1 MTVLSTKV
9 QAGACAASPVLA
21 VLAVLVIAAAGSAPG
36 SEPDPTEPA
45 PAPAAVEPDVRE
57 AQPIPEPAPD
67 PADAQDAEPEP
78 EPSTAD
84 LTDDE
89 IPLARQSFSEKWRTF
104 RGASRGLLVWD
115 LFDGRVTVRS
125 HARVMVDG
133 TTGWG
138 DDRYEDVYG
147 VPDDSLDIRRLSLF
161 AQGTID
167 HRMRY
172 SLSFDLGPDAGFG
185 EAFVEGRE
193 EGLDLFGYRIGQ
205 FRVGFFQEPF
215 GLERVMSSYY
225 SSFLE
230 RALPIWTFAP
240 GSNLGYM
247 LFDTAFNERMQW
259 SVGFF
264 SFGQGNEANA
274 SQSTLSVTSRV
285 SGLPIYREEGRRVLH
300 LGASVSTRDPRS
312 GSVRYRS
319 RPEAR
324 FADFLVDTGDIEAG
338 RIQLLG
344 VEALGMAGPLHVQ
357 AEAVMSSLQQ
367 TEFGGLE
374 LWGFYVEAG
383 WFITGEHRAYDR
395 KLGGFSRMVPRSEFH
410 GGLGSLFRGR
420 PGGALEVVGRF
431 SMVDL
436 NDGELRGGELT
447 NLSLGLNWYWSP
459 TSVVKLNYISSSVED
474 RGRVNIVLLRY
485 QYRPLPIAGWR

>member
-1 MTVLSTKV
+1 MHAIRLR
-9 QAGACAASPVLA
+9 AAANMAAPVLVVLTVALFA
-21 VLAVLVIAAAGSAPG
+21 VAGSAHG
-36 SEPDPTEPA
+36 SEPDPPGPA
-45 PAPAAVEPDVRE
+45 PAPAADNPDEPE
-57 AQPIPEPAPD
+57 AQAARGTAGENAAAEEPA
-67 PADAQDAEPEP
+67 AEP
-78 EPSTAD
+78 EPSTVA
-84 LTDDE
+84 LTDEE
-89 IPLARQSFSEKWRTF
+89 IPLARRSFSEKWQTF
-104 RGASRGLLVWD
+104 RRATQGLLVWD

-138 DDRYEDVYG
+138 DDRYEGVYG

-161 AQGTID
+161 AQGIID

-172 SLSFDLGPDAGFG
+172 SLSFEFGPDAGLG

-205 FRVGFFQEPF
+205 FRLGFFQEPF

-240 GSNLGYM
+240 GSNVGYM
-247 LFDTAFNERMQW
+247 LFDTAFDQRMQW

-264 SFGQGNEANA
+264 SFGQGNEANS
-274 SQSTLSVTSRV
+274 SQSSLSLTSRV
-285 SGLPIYREEGRRVLH
+285 SGLPVYGEDGRRVLH
-300 LGASVSTRDPRS
+300 VGASFSTRDPRS

-324 FADFLVDTGDIEAG
+324 FADFLVDTGDIAAG

-344 VEALGMAGPLHVQ
+344 VEALGMAGPFHVQ

-367 TEFGGLE
+367 TEYGDLD

-395 KLGGFSRMVPRSEFH
+395 ELGGFSRMVPTTEFH
-410 GGLGSLFRGR
+410 GGLGGLFRGR
-420 PGGALEVVGRF
+420 RGGALEVVGRL

-436 NDGELRGGELT
+436 NDEELRGGELT
-447 NLSLGLNWYWSP
+447 NLSLGLNWYWSS
-459 TSVVKLNYISSSVED
+459 TSIVKLNYISSSVED

-485 QYRPLPIAGWR
+485 QYRPLPIPGWR

>member
-1 MTVLSTKV
+1 MHAIRLLAAARTAVTVLV
-9 QAGACAASPVLA
+9 VLTVVA
-21 VLAVLVIAAAGSAPG
+21 LVVAGSVHG
-36 SEPDPTEPA
+36 IEPDP
-45 PAPAAVEPDVRE
+45 
-57 AQPIPEPAPD
+57 PEPAPT
-67 PADAQDAEPEP
+67 PATDNPDETEAQAVQGTAGGNAAAEGPEAEP
-78 EPSTAD
+78 EPSTVA
-84 LTDDE
+84 LTDE
-89 IPLARQSFSEKWRTF
+89 EMTLARQSLSEKWRTF
-104 RGASRGLLVWD
+104 RRATQGLLVWD

-138 DDRYEDVYG
+138 DNRFEDVYG

-172 SLSFDLGPDAGFG
+172 SLSFDFGPDAGLG

-205 FRVGFFQEPF
+205 FRLGFFQEPF

-230 RALPIWTFAP
+230 RALPVWTFAP

-247 LFDTAFNERMQW
+247 LFDTALNERMQW

-274 SQSTLSVTSRV
+274 SQSTLSLTSRV
-285 SGLPIYREEGRRVLH
+285 SALPIYREDGRRVLH
-300 LGASVSTRDPRS
+300 FGASYSTRDPRS

-367 TEFGGLE
+367 TEYGDLE

-395 KLGGFSRMVPRSEFH
+395 ELGGFSRMVPATEFH
-410 GGLGSLFRGR
+410 GGLGGLFRGR
-420 PGGALEVVGRF
+420 RGGALEVVGRL
-431 SMVDL
+431 SKVDL

-447 NLSLGLNWYWSP
+447 NLSLGFNWYWSA
-459 TSVVKLNYISSSVED
+459 TSIVKLNYISSSVED
-474 RGRVNIVLLRY
+474 RGRVHIVLLRY
-485 QYRPLPIAGWR
+485 QYRPLPIPGWR